1 MHLNGCQERYGERLA
16 WVSECD
22 MSDRND
28 TEKRLAEWHA
38 DNAQLEKSSACEDT
52 HTHTHKTKCTGP
64 NFGSRRG
71 KKGALAEFH
80 CEFFH
85 GR

>member
-1 MHLNGCQERYGERLA
+1 M
-16 WVSECD
+16 SECD

-38 DNAQLEKSSACEDT
+38 DNAQIEKPSACEDT
-52 HTHTHKTKCTGP
+52 HTHKSKCTGP
-64 NFGSRRG
+64 NFGSRRE